1 MSDEGTTKK
10 SSFEK
15 KKDMI
20 WEQTCLSV
28 LKSDF

>member
-10 SSFEK
+10 SGFE
-15 KKDMI
+15 KDMI

>member
-10 SSFEK
+10 SGFE